1 MGYEQTD
8 YLVHHGILGMKWG
21 VRRYQNKDGTLTA
34 AGKKRRDGTQTQQK
48 SNEKNGGSNRA
59 ANAKKVAAAIA
70 AIGTVTAAAYIVHKN
85 PEAIGKV
92 VAAVKDSK
100 VSELP
105 AKAVKKGME
114 YTKKAVKSAATGAK
128 EGIKEGIHDAS
139 KKAAKAVVT
148 GVVLN
153 ATKRALDDA
162 IGKEESARIFQAND
176 NKHIAKF
183 WKVQP
188 KDQEETENDD

>member
-34 AGKKRRDGTQTQQK
+34 AGKKRRDGTQTPQK
-48 SNEKNGGSNRA
+48 SNEQAKGSNRA
-59 ANAKKVAAAIA
+59 VNAKKVAAAAA
-70 AIGTVTAAAYIVHKN
+70 AIGTVAAAAYIVHKN

-114 YTKKAVKSAATGAK
+114 YTKKAVKSAATGVK
-128 EGIKEGIHDAS
+128 DGIKEGIHDAP
-139 KKAAKAVVT
+139 KKAAKAIVT

-153 ATKRALDDA
+153 AAKRALDDT
-162 IGKEESARIFQAND
+162 IGKEESAKIFQAND
-176 NKHIAKF
+176 NKKIAKF

-188 KDQEETENDD
+188 EDQEEKEDDS

>member
-34 AGKKRRDGTQTQQK
+34 AGKKRRDGTPASQK
-48 SNEKNGGSNRA
+48 SDEQTKGSKSA
-59 ANAKKVAAAIA
+59 VNAKKVAAAVA
-70 AIGTVTAAAYIVHKN
+70 AIGTVAAAAYIVHKN

-114 YTKKAVKSAATGAK
+114 YTKKAVKSATTGVK
-128 EGIKEGIHDAS
+128 EGIKEGIHDAP

-162 IGKEESARIFQAND
+162 IGKEESAKIFQAND
-176 NKHIAKF
+176 NKKIAKF

-188 KDQEETENDD
+188 EDQEETENDD